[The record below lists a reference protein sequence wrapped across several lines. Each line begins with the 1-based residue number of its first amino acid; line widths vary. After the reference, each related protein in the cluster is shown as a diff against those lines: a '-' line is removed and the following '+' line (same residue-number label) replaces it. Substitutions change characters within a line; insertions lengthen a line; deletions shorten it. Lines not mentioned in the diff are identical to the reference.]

1 MSDRKHQYEIT
12 TELTLREMIH
22 GAFIMREREDELN
35 EPKFLTY
42 NHHRIDKLIGT
53 TLVQGTWCSWLSR
66 SLSIGWY
73 ARGVRFD
80 PGRVHFVWDQAESAT
95 ATSNPLILIFPN

>member
-12 TELTLREMIH
+12 TELTLREMIQ

-53 TLVQGTWCSWLSR
+53 NLVQGTWCSWLSR
-66 SLSIGWY
+66 SLSMREGSGSIPDMSISMHMKSL
-73 ARGVRFD
+73 F
-80 PGRVHFVWDQAESAT
+80 
-95 ATSNPLILIFPN
+95 IL